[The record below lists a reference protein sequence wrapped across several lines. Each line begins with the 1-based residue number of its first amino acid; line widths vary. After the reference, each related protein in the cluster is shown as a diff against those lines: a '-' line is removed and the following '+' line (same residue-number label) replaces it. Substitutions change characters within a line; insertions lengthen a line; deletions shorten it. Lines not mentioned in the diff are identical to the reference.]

1 MTHTRLQPQRSSSL
15 KSSPWNDVW
24 LSLRPPGAPLGLHV
38 LEVRDTSLVVLWDA
52 PAFSGR
58 SPVIGYYLDIKEAA
72 GGDGAWRAVHEKVH
86 QIKYMKVTDAWGRKG
101 DARDAVTER
110 DPFGKRDV
118 FVLFAGF
125 SQCLNVKP

>member
-86 QIKYMKVTDAWGRKG
+86 QIKYMKVTDAWGRMG
-101 DARDAVTER
+101 GRSELPSPLGLGGGA
-110 DPFGKRDV
+110 
-118 FVLFAGF
+118 AGPC
-125 SQCLNVKP
+125 SVPVSSL